1 MLRNLIFRL
10 KGGRTGPRLEADIRQ
25 LIQGGHLKDA
35 EDAIAYL
42 SEHLADRHAVSVCL
56 KAEIAYRRR
65 DDAGA
70 EALYLEV
77 LAEMPGFPEAHYG
90 LSLIKLEQGDIEAAV
105 RHAQFADSARPFQ
118 GRYLSQLGL
127 CHLRL
132 KNFAMA
138 ETALRA
144 ALGHFPDDKTCW
156 NNLGIVLIAK
166 SEPLEA
172 RQCFLKAVALDAQF
186 DNAQQ
191 NLALLD
197 AEDVSTQ
204 GKSVTHSPS
213 LSGVSMPSAS
223 KHAWEQ
229 EWIDVLR
236 QHKIGLFDEA
246 ALAAEN
252 LLVKWPDEPRLAVL
266 VAQLSSS
273 QGDIGGAINLLEAA
287 LSGSPESV
295 ELLIGLGQ
303 ACNAAQRPVEGEQHL
318 RRAIDVAG
326 HGEEVM
332 VALGESLQAQQ
343 RYSEAAAAF
352 QIALDKSEPD
362 SGVILQKLA
371 GALVMACDYTAAL
384 EVHQRLI
391 AIYGEENHPAAASLS
406 LCLSFQGEFEK
417 AGKILNRLLESSPND
432 PGLRMQRAQKH
443 LLLEEYLQG
452 WEDYRYRGF
461 SNTKHFR
468 VLPIPEWKGEALE
481 GRAIVVLAEQGLG
494 DQIMFAS
501 CLPDL
506 LALKPEKVFVEAIYR
521 VAPTLVRSFPDCEIV
536 STKQNREL
544 DWLTELSGADCYVP
558 LADLP
563 RFFRQTRHSFPANAY
578 LKADP
583 ARIEHW
589 RAELARCGAAPYIGI
604 TWRGGTPSTRAPV
617 RSLELSM
624 LAPLINNMSATWIN
638 LQYGNVDEEIGA
650 AKNQNLVIS
659 HWPDAIADLDE
670 FSALICALDG
680 VVTACN
686 TTVHY
691 AGALGKPVC
700 VLAPKIPEWRYGL
713 SYRMMPWYPDVSIL
727 RQAVSGDWSS
737 VIDAAGDWLRTKF
750 VSSSSD

>member
-1 MLRNLIFRL
+1 
-10 KGGRTGPRLEADIRQ
+10 
-25 LIQGGHLKDA
+25 
-35 EDAIAYL
+35 
-42 SEHLADRHAVSVCL
+42 L
-56 KAEIAYRRR
+56 KAEIAYRRI
-65 DDAGA
+65 DDATA

-90 LSLIKLEQGDIEAAV
+90 LSLIKLEQGDLEAAV

-138 ETALRA
+138 ETALRT
-144 ALGHFPDDKTCW
+144 ALGHSPNDKTCW
-156 NNLGIVLIAK
+156 NNLGIVLVAK
-166 SEPLEA
+166 SEPSEA
-172 RQCFLKAVALDAQF
+172 RQCFFKAVALDAQF
-186 DNAQQ
+186 ENAKQ

-197 AEDVSTQ
+197 AEDLSTQ
-204 GKSVTHSPS
+204 SKLRH
-213 LSGVSMPSAS
+213 SGVSMSS
-223 KHAWEQ
+223 GSEQAWER
-229 EWIDVLR
+229 EWRDVLH
-236 QHKIGLFDEA
+236 QHKEGLFDEA
-246 ALAAEN
+246 AMAAEN
-252 LLVKWPDEPRLAVL
+252 LLVKWPDEPRLAVF

-287 LSGSPESV
+287 LLGSPESV

-303 ACNAAQRPVEGEQHL
+303 ACNAAQRPAEGEQYL
-318 RRAIDVAG
+318 RRAIGVAG
-326 HGEEVM
+326 DSAEVM

-352 QIALDKSEPD
+352 QTALDKSEPD

-406 LCLSFQGEFEK
+406 LCLSFQGQFDK
-417 AGKILNRLLESSPND
+417 AGKIIDRLLESSPND
-432 PGLRMQRAQKH
+432 PGLRMQRSQKH
-443 LLLEEYLQG
+443 LLHEEYSQG
-452 WEDYRYRGF
+452 WEDYRFRGL

-468 VLPIPEWKGEALE
+468 VLPIPEWKGEALN

-506 LALKPEKVFVEAIYR
+506 LALKPKKVFVEAMYR
-521 VAPTLVRSFPDCEIV
+521 VAPTLARSFPDCEVI

-563 RFFRQTRHSFPANAY
+563 RYFRQTRHSFPANSY

-583 ARIEHW
+583 ARTEYW
-589 RAELARCGAAPYIGI
+589 RTELARVGAAPYIGI
-604 TWRGGTPSTRAPV
+604 TWKGGTPLTRAPV
-617 RSLELSM
+617 RSLDLPK
-624 LAPLINNMSATWIN
+624 LAPLLNNMSATWIN
-638 LQYGNVDEEIGA
+638 LQYGRVDEEIDA
-650 AKNQNLVIS
+650 ARNQNLAIS
-659 HWPDAIADLDE
+659 HWPEAIADLDE

-713 SYRMMPWYPDVSIL
+713 FYRMMPWYPDVSVL
-727 RQAVSGDWSS
+727 RQAASGDWSS
-737 VIDAAGDWLRTKF
+737 VIDGAGDWMRAKF
-750 VSSSSD
+750 VNPSGP